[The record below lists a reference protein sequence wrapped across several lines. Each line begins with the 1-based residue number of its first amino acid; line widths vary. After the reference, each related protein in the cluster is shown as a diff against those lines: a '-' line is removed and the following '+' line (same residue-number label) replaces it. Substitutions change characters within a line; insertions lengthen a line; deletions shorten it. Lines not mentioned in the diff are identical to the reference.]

1 MEKNL
6 LHDLELLTGNR
17 QILARN
23 FRTEYNSLLIF
34 AAGMY
39 ASGNAI
45 ADPKKIKKSVS
56 LIKSKTHT
64 FSTFRNSHMRFC
76 TATMLS
82 LDREPEKRLDRVLT
96 VYGMLRKSFSP
107 SFYLASSA
115 YMLSFGGG
123 CGDLRQTVGAMY
135 DFYRMM
141 KADHSFLTTGESII
155 YAALAS
161 LSGISRKDFHER
173 SEIAYL
179 KLKGFFPASSRL
191 LCSYL
196 IALSPYSEDYGFERT
211 VMLYERLRA
220 EKLRYGKYHELPVLT
235 VLALTDGNIAEIAKE
250 VKEVNDYLRAF
261 RGFGASLGSK
271 QRLMF
276 SATRL
281 CAARSLSGKP
291 VADNI
296 AMNGTYAAILSQQ
309 QAAVMAAVAASSV
322 NVAAASS
329 N

>member
-17 QILARN
+17 QILAKS

-34 AAGMY
+34 SAGMY
-39 ASGNAI
+39 ASKNAI
-45 ADPKKIKKSVS
+45 ADPEKIRRSVS
-56 LIKSKTHT
+56 LIKSKTHS
-64 FSTFRNSHMRFC
+64 FSTFRNTHMRFC

-82 LDREPEKRLDRVLT
+82 LECAPEKSFNRVLS
-96 VYGMLRKSFSP
+96 VYEALRKSFSP
-107 SFYLASSA
+107 SFYLALSA
-115 YMLSFGGG
+115 YMLAMEGGNCDINRTAESMHG
-123 CGDLRQTVGAMY
+123 
-135 DFYRMM
+135 FYSMM

-161 LSGISRKDFHER
+161 LSGISGKDFHER
-173 SEIAYL
+173 TEIAYL
-179 KLKGFFPASSRL
+179 KMKGFFPASSRL

-196 IALSPYSEDYGFERT
+196 IALSPFSEDYGFERT

-235 VLALTDGNIAEIAKE
+235 ALALTNGDITVLAKE
-250 VKEVNDYLRAF
+250 VKEVNDYLRTF
-261 RGFGASLGSK
+261 RGFGASLGST

-281 CAARSLSGKP
+281 CTVKSLSDGP
-291 VADNI
+291 APRSI
-296 AMNGTYAAILSQQ
+296 AMNGTCAAILSQQ
-309 QAAVMAAVAASSV
+309 QAAVMAAVAVSAV

>member
-1 MEKNL
+1 MEKKL

-17 QILARN
+17 QILAKS
-23 FRTEYNSLLIF
+23 FRTEYNSLLIL

-39 ASGNAI
+39 ASENAI
-45 ADPKKIKKSVS
+45 ADPGKIRQSAT
-56 LIKSKTHT
+56 LIKSKTHF
-64 FSTFRNSHMRFC
+64 FSTFRNSPMRFC

-82 LDREPEKRLDRVLT
+82 LDPAPERMFDRVHS

-107 SFYLASSA
+107 SFYLASAA
-115 YMLSFGGG
+115 YMLACESDARGLP
-123 CGDLRQTVGAMY
+123 DAVGAMH
-135 DFYRMM
+135 DFYHMM
-141 KADHSFLTTGESII
+141 KADHSFLTTGESMI

-161 LSGISRKDFHER
+161 SSGISKRDFHER
-173 SEIAYL
+173 TEIAYL

-196 IALSPYSEDYGFERT
+196 IALSPHSENYGFERT

-235 VLALTDGNIAEIAKE
+235 LLALTGDDIGELAAEM
-250 VKEVNDYLRAF
+250 KEVNDYLKEH
-261 RGFGASLGSK
+261 RGFGASLGSA

-276 SATRL
+276 SAMRL
-281 CAARSLSGKP
+281 CTVKSGESEALSK
-291 VADNI
+291 NI
-296 AMNGTYAAILSQQ
+296 TMSSTGAVILAQ
-309 QAAVMAAVAASSV
+309 QAAVMAAVAASAAAA
-322 NVAAASS
+322 AAASS